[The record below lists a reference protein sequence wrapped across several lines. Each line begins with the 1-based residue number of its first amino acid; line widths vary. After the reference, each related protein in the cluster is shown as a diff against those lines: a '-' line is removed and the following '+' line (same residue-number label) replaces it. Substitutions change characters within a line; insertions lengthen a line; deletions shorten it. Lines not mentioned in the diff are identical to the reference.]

1 MFWLWDLNDTFIYKV
16 RQHKP
21 EEESQVTNQK
31 LEWTTVPNFL
41 KEHKG
46 LVAKNLIYTAISKG
60 NIPSIRVG
68 RKILIPANCL
78 EQLLRIKHP

>member
-1 MFWLWDLNDTFIYKV
+1 MT
-16 RQHKP
+16 
-21 EEESQVTNQK
+21 SQK

-46 LVAKNLIYTAISKG
+46 LVSKNLIYSEISKG
-60 NIPSIRVG
+60 TIPSIRVG

-78 EQLLRIKHP
+78 EQLLNIGRP

>member
-1 MFWLWDLNDTFIYKV
+1 MTD
-16 RQHKP
+16 
-21 EEESQVTNQK
+21 QK
-31 LEWTTVPNFL
+31 IEWTTVPNFL

-60 NIPSIRVG
+60 TIPSIRVG

-78 EQLLRIKHP
+78 ELLLRIEHP